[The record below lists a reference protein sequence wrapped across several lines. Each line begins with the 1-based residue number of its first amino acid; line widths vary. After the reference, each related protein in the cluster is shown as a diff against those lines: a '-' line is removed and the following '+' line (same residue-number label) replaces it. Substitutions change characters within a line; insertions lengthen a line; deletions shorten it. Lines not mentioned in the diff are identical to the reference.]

1 MKRLK
6 FNIVIS
12 LAAWNGIFAFILLF
26 IIKLSRNRFSIDN
39 FIYWMQEDTK
49 KMVIYLVILF
59 LMLFSTIKIQLK
71 LLARLEQQHPKVL
84 TGFKYLYIF
93 LSSLAASMIVNYY
106 FQYFQM
112 LKDPILTSEWIM
124 SHISIYMAGVLY
136 ILFIFLLAY
145 VLLGNLYFS
154 SLITS
159 FLLLAIGFI
168 HYNKLNIRVEP
179 LYFNDYKQ
187 LQAMKDVLPMITEY
201 ISIRQ
206 IFVVLVLFIGMG
218 FLSRYLPKLKIAL
231 WMRGIM
237 FAVVITM
244 LYSYTNFPKTFMNDF
259 VQSSQVEIVKWNQIE
274 NYEVNGFLFGFLSNI
289 HSDIIEK
296 PKTYSKDS
304 VLETAEKYAS
314 GNASINESENKPNI
328 IYLMSESFWDPTK
341 LDVEFSADPLA
352 NLRPLME
359 EHVSGAV
366 LTPVFGGATANVE
379 FEALTGMSTSFL
391 KIGAIP
397 YQEAVTK
404 QSFIPTIASD
414 LELKG
419 YRTLAIHPYNRV
431 FYKRNHVYNTFG
443 IDEFIDE
450 KTMSFQERTLGGVIT
465 DESLSYEILDQIK
478 KTDEPLFIHA
488 VSMQNHM
495 PYNPGAY
502 EENQIGIAGLGKESI
517 ATLEVYTEGI
527 RRTDEALQLLVDQVE
542 ELDEPT
548 VIVFWGDHLPIL
560 GTDQAIY
567 KEAGY
572 ETEDRRM
579 NTRKY
584 SETPL
589 LIYSNFS
596 KGQRD
601 LGSVS
606 PNYFAAIVYDLIGFD
621 KPAFYN
627 LLDELR
633 DEIPG
638 LKSNLR
644 LDSAQ
649 EFMTELNEKQEELL
663 EDYKLLVY
671 DLLIGEQFS
680 LPILYPENMDEG

>member
-1 MKRLK
+1 
-6 FNIVIS
+6 
-12 LAAWNGIFAFILLF
+12 
-26 IIKLSRNRFSIDN
+26 
-39 FIYWMQEDTK
+39 
-49 KMVIYLVILF
+49 
-59 LMLFSTIKIQLK
+59 
-71 LLARLEQQHPKVL
+71 
-84 TGFKYLYIF
+84 
-93 LSSLAASMIVNYY
+93 
-106 FQYFQM
+106 
-112 LKDPILTSEWIM
+112 M

-145 VLLGNLYFS
+145 VLLGNFYSS

-187 LQAMKDVLPMITEY
+187 IQAMKDVLPMITEY
-201 ISIRQ
+201 ISIGQ
-206 IFVVLVLFIGMG
+206 IFVVLLLFIGMG

-259 VQSSQVEIVKWNQIE
+259 VQSSHVEIVKWNQIE

-296 PKTYSKDS
+296 PKTYSKES
-304 VLETAEKYAS
+304 VLETAGKYAS
-314 GNASINESENKPNI
+314 GNDSINESGNKPNI

-341 LDVEFSADPLA
+341 LDAEFSADPLV

-359 EHVSGAV
+359 EHLSGAV

-391 KIGAIP
+391 KTGAIP

-495 PYNPGAY
+495 PYHPGAY

-527 RRTDEALQLLVDQVE
+527 RRTDEALQLLVDQLE

-596 KGQRD
+596 KEQRD

-649 EFMTELNEKQEELL
+649 EFITELNEKQEELL

-671 DLLIGEQFS
+671 DLLIGEQYS